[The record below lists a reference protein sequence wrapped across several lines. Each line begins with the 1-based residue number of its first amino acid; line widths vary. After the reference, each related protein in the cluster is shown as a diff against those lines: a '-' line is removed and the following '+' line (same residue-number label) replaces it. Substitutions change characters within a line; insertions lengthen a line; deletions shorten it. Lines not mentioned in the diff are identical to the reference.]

1 MTDNNTVTLPKADL
15 DAMIADAVAAALDK
29 VQATSNAAPVVAA
42 PVDLTEFKYK
52 TGKTWD
58 PVAKEVFR
66 FVKDRN
72 PEAPHTYSQRTRLL
86 ALADRGGPSFDQV
99 KASGMNRITAAVAS
113 YHLERGR
120 PVTFKGLTFVPRMA

>member
-15 DAMIADAVAAALDK
+15 DTMIAEAVAAALDK
-29 VQATSNAAPVVAA
+29 VQATTTAAPVVA
-42 PVDLTEFKYK
+42 PLDLTEFKYK

-66 FVKDRN
+66 FVKDKN

-99 KASGMNRITAAVAS
+99 KSSGMNRITAAVAS

-120 PVTFKGLTFVPRMA
+120 PVTFKGLTLVPRMA